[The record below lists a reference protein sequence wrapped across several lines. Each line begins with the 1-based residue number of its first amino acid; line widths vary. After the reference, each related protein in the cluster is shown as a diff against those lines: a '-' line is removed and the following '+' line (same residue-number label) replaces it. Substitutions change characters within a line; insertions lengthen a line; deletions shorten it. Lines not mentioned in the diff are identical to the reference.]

1 MKYILFYSIL
11 SLCVACTK
19 SEKKTFP
26 PVSDIPY
33 LVDTLTLD
41 SGAYC
46 FLENPIFYED
56 YVILFIENYDLAKG
70 WIECRDKHTLDLIWS
85 WQDAYDQFG
94 FGAKGFG
101 TFSYAYDD
109 ILAIAQNNL
118 SYGIDVHTGKTI
130 WFNRDATGRS
140 YIRGDRHT
148 IVSTTYDVF
157 KSDASVR
164 IADIRD
170 GRWSYPFRVD
180 QIDSFNVAIN
190 TCLPFT
196 WKGNQF
202 VTFTSSKIISSSQKR
217 YSWLHLYDVEQNKM
231 VWTSDTIPV
240 QFPLSGIPGVQ
251 PVFEDG
257 QILLANDAI
266 YSYNIED
273 GSLEWWKWFG
283 NSFTFSAHLT
293 AADSK
298 VFANNGDQYFIALD
312 VHTGSEIFRTN
323 SGGSPSRIKFHDNT
337 CYMSGLTTGGP
348 NHLMAF
354 DANSGIVKYDVTAP
368 FYHYVGP
375 EKDWFFDRVCSV
387 DPETGRVFTADH
399 RRLLVYHFVD

>member
-1 MKYILFYSIL
+1 MKYVLFYSLL
-11 SLCVACTK
+11 SLCIACTK
-19 SEKKTFP
+19 SERKTFP

-94 FGAKGFG
+94 TGAKGFG
-101 TFSYAYDD
+101 NASYIYDD
-109 ILAIAQNNL
+109 ILAIAQSNL

-130 WFNRDATGRS
+130 WFNRDNNGYS
-140 YIRGDRHT
+140 YIRGNGHT

-157 KSDASVR
+157 NYDASIR
-164 IADIRD
+164 IADIRN
-170 GRWSYPFRVD
+170 GQWSYPFRVD
-180 QIDSFNVAIN
+180 KNDSLKVSIKVGH
-190 TCLPFT
+190 PFD
-196 WKGNQF
+196 WKGNQY
-202 VTFTSSKIISSSQKR
+202 VTFVSSKWGVNPQQ
-217 YSWLHLYDVEQNKM
+217 YYYWLHLYNVTEDKM
-231 VWTSDTIPV
+231 EWTTDTIPL
-240 QFPLSGIPGVQ
+240 QFPLSGIPGGI
-251 PVFEDG
+251 PAFEDG

-266 YSYNIED
+266 YSYNMED

-283 NSFTFSAHLT
+283 NFFTFSHLT
-293 AADSK
+293 AADGK
-298 VFANNGDQYFIALD
+298 VFANNEYKYFIGLD
-312 VHTGSEIFRTN
+312 VHTGNEIFRTN
-323 SGGSPSRIKFHDNT
+323 SGGSASNIKFHDNT
-337 CYMSGLTTGGP
+337 CYMSALTTGGP